1 MTERK
6 KDIKKLMKK
15 FDNETMFMSSTSMMY
30 ENKSF
35 KKLESIILKSDNKKK
50 LFKLVKSQLNKNVF
64 LFKLLEILTGQPTIL
79 EDKDR
84 GKMKKVLDFWKNYQY

>member
-6 KDIKKLMKK
+6 KDIKKLMSN